1 MVMLQCSCEYN
12 ACHSCYAIVN
22 SGMRAGDRELVSF
35 PTCQMF
41 SWQDTTG
48 NMSDRRL
55 PRSCG
60 DSCRPPAGFKWSI
73 AYLGKHGTQPVELCT
88 ELCLFLP
95 GRIGHQH
102 LWRHS
107 TARLWHLQAKDRRRD
122 AGRLVQLAA
131 VDGVQD
137 GACVLEADAA
147 AHAVLP
153 ANPACGRGTAVRQC
167 ECEFRH
173 TQMTD
178 TCSRCLCLPTD
189 KRWCANSQWCVA
201 QQTAVCSDCVPS
213 PSSHQC

>member
-1 MVMLQCSCEYN
+1 
-12 ACHSCYAIVN
+12 
-22 SGMRAGDRELVSF
+22 
-35 PTCQMF
+35 MF
-41 SWQDTTG
+41 SWRDTTAT
-48 NMSDRRL
+48 MSDRRL

-60 DSCRPPAGFKWSI
+60 DSCRPPAGFRWAI
-73 AYLGKHGTQPVELCT
+73 AYLGKHGAQPVELCT
-88 ELCLFLP
+88 ELCLVLP

-153 ANPACGRGTAVRQC
+153 ANPACVADGRPYSSVSVKL
-167 ECEFRH
+167 RH
-173 TQMTD
+173 TQMTNALANANRQALVRQFSMV
-178 TCSRCLCLPTD
+178 CCLL
-189 KRWCANSQWCVA
+189 
-201 QQTAVCSDCVPS
+201 TAVCSDCVPS